1 MSFKTNRVTL
11 KVGDILVQIAD
22 NCESVSLIFVSIQRR
37 IEIRGPRECT
47 RLQSKTLEVVGSIPS
62 G

>member
-11 KVGDILVQIAD
+11 KAGDILVQIAD
-22 NCESVSLIFVSIQRR
+22 NCESLIFVSIQRR
-37 IEIRGPRECT
+37 IVIRGQRECT